1 MSKNEAYQALYQ
13 SGQRFWAIV
22 PAAGIGARMNSDI
35 PKQYLPLLGRT
46 VLEHTL
52 ERLVNIDL
60 IEGVV
65 VCLSCQDMHWAS
77 LAISRHEKI
86 VTVNGGAE
94 RMHSVYKAL
103 HFLQK
108 EQGLQQ
114 EFVLVHDAVRP
125 CVKSEDIEKLIL
137 AVVDDEV
144 GGILATPAVDTLKR
158 VDENNRV
165 IETLPRESCWRAQTP
180 QMFRLAL
187 LCKSIELLLNRNR
200 LASDEAAAIEASGLQ
215 PLIVEGSQ
223 ENIKLTLP
231 TDLALM
237 ETLLAG
243 QQKQQQKP
251 VKQKIE

>member
-1 MSKNEAYQALYQ
+1 MNKPQEHQQERQTKQGY
-13 SGQRFWAIV
+13 WAIV
-22 PAAGIGARMNSDI
+22 PAAGIGSRMNSDI

-65 VCLSCQDMHWAS
+65 VCLSRQDSHWES
-77 LAISRHEKI
+77 LAISRHKKI

-103 HFLQK
+103 TFLEK
-108 EQGLQQ
+108 EHGLQQ

-137 AVVDDEV
+137 AVAADEV
-144 GGILATPAVDTLKR
+144 GGLLATPAVDTLKR
-158 VDENNRV
+158 VDDNKRV
-165 IETLPRESCWRAQTP
+165 IETLPREACWRAQTP

-200 LASDEAAAIEASGLQ
+200 IASDEAAAIEAAGFQ

-231 TDLALM
+231 RDLALM

-243 QQKQQQKP
+243 QQKQQTKT
-251 VKQKIE
+251 KEASE